1 MAGSGLPVAG
11 QGQAARRGGVLAC
24 EIGQTAGR
32 ELRVAEVGGEIVGNI
47 AGVQPVP
54 ARAGAACIVVEQ
66 DGAAVVVDDGELG
79 AANAGRPGAGAQQAG
94 GG

>member
-1 MAGSGLPVAG
+1 MAGSGLPGAG

-24 EIGQTAGR
+24 EAGQAAGR
-32 ELRVAEVGGEIVGNI
+32 KLRVAEVGGEIGGNI

-54 ARAGAACIVVEQ
+54 ARAGAADIVVEQ

-79 AANAGRPGAGAQQAG
+79 AAGAGRPGVGAQQAG